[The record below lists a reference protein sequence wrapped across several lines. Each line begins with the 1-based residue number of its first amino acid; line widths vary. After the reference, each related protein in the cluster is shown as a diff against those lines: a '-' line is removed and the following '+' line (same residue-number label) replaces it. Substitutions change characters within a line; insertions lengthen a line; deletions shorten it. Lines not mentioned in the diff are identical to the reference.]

1 VPQPPGPA
9 PSAPPQTAS
18 VDPAPPPVVAP
29 APAES
34 RAPASTSA
42 EPAAKPSPEAVDGR
56 TLREYRLDLMAF
68 AKKFKRYPAQ
78 AMEKG
83 WEGRVEIRVVV
94 RPSGTIFSA
103 SIKTPSGYRILD
115 DQALDMVR
123 RAQTRTPIPP
133 ALRGREFTI
142 DIPVIFELQA
152 G

>member
-1 VPQPPGPA
+1 MA
-9 PSAPPQTAS
+9 R
-18 VDPAPPPVVAP
+18 

-34 RAPASTSA
+34 LAPASTPG
-42 EPAAKPSPEAVDGR
+42 EPATQPTPEAVDGR
-56 TLREYRLDLMAF
+56 TLQEYRLDLMAS
-68 AKKFKRYPAQ
+68 AKKFKRYPVQ

-94 RPSGTIFSA
+94 RPSGMILSA